1 MATPSACCQ
10 GRDQQGSLLFSWR
23 SPFSL
28 KLDGCWAGLPEAWA
42 KPLSSRPPIFWEVRF
57 WGSQQASSPMKEMS
71 SNIAAGMQGQPSP
84 GAQSYARPR
93 HRARGC
99 QVLARI
105 HPAHTL
111 PALKSFFQNK
121 TITSAFASSVLLGS
135 TTPVCCLLWCSA
147 LLPGGCRW
155 AMPAG
160 SCGMRRRIRACQ
172 HQHCLPTKP
181 HA

>member
-1 MATPSACCQ
+1 
-10 GRDQQGSLLFSWR
+10 
-23 SPFSL
+23 
-28 KLDGCWAGLPEAWA
+28 
-42 KPLSSRPPIFWEVRF
+42 
-57 WGSQQASSPMKEMS
+57 MKEMS

-135 TTPVCCLLWCSA
+135 TTLFVVY
-147 LLPGGCRW
+147 
-155 AMPAG
+155 
-160 SCGMRRRIRACQ
+160 CGAVPFSREAADGPCQ
-172 HQHCLPTKP
+172 RG
-181 HA
+181 AVG